1 MGRQL
6 MASHLLPQA
15 EDAPSTDSVRVVIC
29 LPSYG
34 RFSKLSCDE
43 RPVGR
48 GLTFVPGDVETR
60 IRAIT
65 TRRSLLPTSQ
75 AGTPMGSPCGSLSL
89 AGEVP
94 GFHVPLQKSAGLG
107 ACCRPGGI
115 SVTRAQKLRTLPTSS
130 TFWFKR
136 FNTLRLFDM
145 TIFIT
150 GSDVFTIPAT

>member
-6 MASHLLPQA
+6 RASHSLPLA
-15 EDAPSTDSVRVVIC
+15 EDAPSTEASRVVIC
-29 LPSYG
+29 LSSCR
-34 RFSKLSCDE
+34 RFVKLSCDE

-60 IRAIT
+60 IHAIT
-65 TRRSLLPTSQ
+65 AWHSLLPTSQ
-75 AGTPMGSPCGSLSL
+75 TGTPIGSPCGLLSL
-89 AGEVP
+89 AGEIP

-107 ACCRPGGI
+107 ACCRPGGV

-136 FNTLRLFDM
+136 LNPLRLFEM
-145 TIFIT
+145 TIFNAD
-150 GSDVFTIPAT
+150 SDIFTIPAT